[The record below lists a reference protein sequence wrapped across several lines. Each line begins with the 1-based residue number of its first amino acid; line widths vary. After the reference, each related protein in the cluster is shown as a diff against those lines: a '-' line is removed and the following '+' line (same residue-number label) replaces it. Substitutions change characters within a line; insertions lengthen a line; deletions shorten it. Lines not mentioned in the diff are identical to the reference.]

1 VGMETTMLDG
11 PKVSDLADLADG
23 TPATATPAANLFT
36 PASDSNERPPAAG
49 VHQYAAPTTKWPPG
63 LGRAADLMPPTSKQV
78 DAPGDPVPATQPTA
92 SPAKNPAV
100 TADVKVGAAD
110 AGPFVQGTAKVTY
123 ALSPKD
129 KISLEL
135 SEQWSRSD
143 TPGAP
148 EALDHQLGVSWERL
162 LVRSGDG
169 KFRLTS
175 SVGASFGVSQ
185 PLNGGDI
192 ATRFGVKGEIAGSFK
207 PNDVFE
213 LRGSIYAQNQW
224 FSNADSLF
232 AVGGD
237 LSGVITDPT
246 TRIAGAM
253 GVRGELPFN
262 GDAPA
267 WASVYGRITIPTDSR
282 VSIYGEGFTDITGS
296 RSGLLG
302 GISVS
307 L

>member
-1 VGMETTMLDG
+1 VGMETIMLDG
-11 PKVSDLADLADG
+11 PKVSDLADG
-23 TPATATPAANLFT
+23 TPATATPAANLLT

-49 VHQYAAPTTKWPPG
+49 VHQYAAPTTKWPPA
-63 LGRAADLMPPTSKQV
+63 LGRAEDLMPPTSKQV

-100 TADVKVGAAD
+100 TADVKVGATD
-110 AGPFVQGTAKVTY
+110 AGTFVQGTAKVTY

>member
-1 VGMETTMLDG
+1 MFVGMETIMLDG
-11 PKVSDLADLADG
+11 PKVSDLADG

-49 VHQYAAPTTKWPPG
+49 VHQYAAPTTKWPPA

-100 TADVKVGAAD
+100 TADVKVGATD
-110 AGPFVQGTAKVTY
+110 AGTFVQGTAKVTY

-148 EALDHQLGVSWERL
+148 GALDHQLGVNWERL

-207 PNDVFE
+207 PDDVFE
-213 LRGSIYAQNQW
+213 LRGSIYTQNQW
-224 FSNADSLF
+224 FFNTGDSLF

-237 LSGVITDPT
+237 LSAVITDPIT
-246 TRIAGAM
+246 QIAGAI

-262 GDAPA
+262 GDAAA